1 MKVSSIEE
9 GYPIPPSIPR
19 NNKYNLH
26 LMKVGQCFTVEEWD
40 STGIQR
46 IRVAVSNYAKRNNKK
61 FVTRKIIEEN
71 GDWKLRVWREA

>member
-9 GYPIPPSIPR
+9 GYPIPPSVPR

-26 LMKVGQCFTVEEWD
+26 LMKVGQCF
-40 STGIQR
+40 
-46 IRVAVSNYAKRNNKK
+46 NKK
-61 FVTRKIIEEN
+61 FGTRKIIEEN